1 MGLRGLG
8 AHPVNSGPTV
18 PARLHI
24 GSLEAAW
31 SCGVEL
37 GWAGQEDSGA
47 EAWRCWALSP
57 GFPAELHPERGLHCD
72 PPPAAEHHS
81 RLLAAGL
88 RLRVHLHR
96 HAQPAAPVQL
106 RLGEGSAGQA
116 ASCLLPRPQSV
127 QGHMG
132 KVRGWSP
139 ALPPCLLAELP
150 QMCPTHSQSLG
161 FRVCTT
167 RLSPEKCSCSLGS
180 I

>member
-1 MGLRGLG
+1 MASLCPPRPSFHCHLLGIFRYLARGAMGLGLRGLG

-116 ASCLLPRPQSV
+116 GRLPAAQASVCSRAHGKSQGLEPSSATLPT
-127 QGHMG
+127 
-132 KVRGWSP
+132 
-139 ALPPCLLAELP
+139 C
-150 QMCPTHSQSLG
+150 
-161 FRVCTT
+161 
-167 RLSPEKCSCSLGS
+167 
-180 I
+180 